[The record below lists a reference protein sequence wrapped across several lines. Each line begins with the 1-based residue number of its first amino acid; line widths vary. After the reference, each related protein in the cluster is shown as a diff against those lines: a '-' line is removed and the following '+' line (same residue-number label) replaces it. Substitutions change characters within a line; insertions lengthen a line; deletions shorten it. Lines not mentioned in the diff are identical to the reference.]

1 MELLQGIRFVV
12 LSSLL
17 ISLSHPRD
25 CHLFNAAMN
34 HSFDAWSKG
43 ALRNRSETF
52 CKAEC
57 MKDTDLN
64 ESKPLLLTPA

>member
-34 HSFDAWSKG
+34 HSFDALSKG
-43 ALRNRSETF
+43 ALRDRSE
-52 CKAEC
+52 AEVFA
-57 MKDTDLN
+57 KLSV
-64 ESKPLLLTPA
+64 SKIRIGMNQNRCY

>member
-1 MELLQGIRFVV
+1 MALLQGIRFVV

-25 CHLFNAAMN
+25 RHLFNAAMH

-43 ALRNRSETF
+43 ALWDRSETF

-64 ESKPLLLTPA
+64 ESKPLLLTLA